1 MPQKRRILAIFM
13 RLNKNNYDHSNQK
26 GGTNI
31 FSRPS
36 IAKSENNLEIY
47 HIMVYIWSLEN
58 IKQLFE
64 VKSYDVM
71 IYSVDISYIPQG
83 KSDSLKT
90 VTPFL

>member
-1 MPQKRRILAIFM
+1 MFCKIFVSIIKK
-13 RLNKNNYDHSNQK
+13 KNTGNYDDSNQK